1 MSTSHKAAPI
11 RRAEAAQLPAVRTVL
26 AGAFETSALMRW
38 ALPDDA
44 TRRDA
49 VAAWLGPLLDRYLVV
64 GRVDV
69 AEDDEGVV
77 AVAAWRPPAPLPDDP
92 VLHSSP
98 SSAGVL
104 AAILGVER
112 SQRVLE
118 ILSGTGQ
125 YAPDEP
131 VHYLHLLAVRPG
143 AKGAATARGS
153 SGTRSRSTTRAGPR
167 HGWPRPTS
175 RTCRSTGAS
184 GTSSSAR
191 WTSRAPRAC
200 ACCTADRAGDD
211 RTPRGGAGLR

>member
-143 AKGAATARGS
+143 AQGRGH
-153 SGTRSRSTTRAGPR
+153 GSRLVR
-167 HGWPRPTS
+167 HALAEHD
-175 RTCRSTGAS
+175 AS
-184 GTSSSAR
+184 GTTTWLA
-191 WTSRAPRAC
+191 
-200 ACCTADRAGDD
+200 TADEQNLPFYGRLGYVVVGEVDLEGAASL
-211 RTPRGGAGLR
+211 RVLHRRPGGR